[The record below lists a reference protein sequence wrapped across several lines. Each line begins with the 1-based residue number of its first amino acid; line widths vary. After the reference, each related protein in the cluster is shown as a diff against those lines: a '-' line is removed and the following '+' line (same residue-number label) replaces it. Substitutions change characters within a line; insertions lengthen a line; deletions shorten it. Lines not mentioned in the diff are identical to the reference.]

1 MIVAVFANEDSPLIG
16 LRNLVMP
23 LRASNIPYTSLIQV
37 VLVGNINYLKRMY
50 LKWSISKLYSYKIY
64 NYTSTMNIILNFE
77 HFVFRRM
84 ASLEKFAKSKLFKW
98 RSIEQSGF
106 ACSQN

>member
-1 MIVAVFANEDSPLIG
+1 MNFIFQDHVIVAVFANEDSPLIG

-64 NYTSTMNIILNFE
+64 NYIHHEYNL
-77 HFVFRRM
+77 
-84 ASLEKFAKSKLFKW
+84 KF
-98 RSIEQSGF
+98 
-106 ACSQN
+106 